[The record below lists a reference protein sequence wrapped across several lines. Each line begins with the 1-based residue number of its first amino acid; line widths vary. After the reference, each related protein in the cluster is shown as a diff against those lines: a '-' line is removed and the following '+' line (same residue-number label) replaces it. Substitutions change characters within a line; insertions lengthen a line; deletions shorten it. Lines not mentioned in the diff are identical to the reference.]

1 MRGALSW
8 LEASVGAIP
17 LPVLET
23 WGLLAYGLG
32 LALAVLAFGGFTLRL
47 GTGWG
52 LGRERQAWDAQAL
65 WSMPLTFVIVTLSG
79 YVGSFLVLVPG
90 AQTFE
95 SLKDLA
101 VFACVVLFGYPALW
115 TVPFAY
121 ALSDLIEGVPPSF
134 MLGWLPGYFIN
145 PACFWVAYQ
154 LLGRCP
160 DFRRRSTWARYALFV
175 AVFMSIEP
183 VLWGYICSDRFTPRL
198 AYGQVTSALLLTTSF
213 TWLLAPPALLLAWP
227 LARRLGLFWAEI
239 PGHVKERALWRRSW
253 VWVAGGP
260 DSKAELADAGVPIRI
275 FILLP
280 FISMVLVMVAATAF
294 LTLRSAERDADSLA
308 RQLHEEL
315 SANIQLRLDDLLHA
329 SPAAPPEALARLL
342 EQWMS
347 GRHGCALILDR
358 RGTPLASSTD
368 GEGVVE
374 SITEALEGSAG
385 ELEDLVG
392 PIVFTFDRLIE
403 RPLTRETWLAHAVPY
418 RPPADRGD
426 WIVLVS
432 MPEAAYLAGVRAGHS
447 QSALLFAIAL
457 LASVSCAAFVSGRV
471 TAPLRAIAEGARAI
485 ADGSLT
491 VRLPPSQLEELQIS
505 SAAFNEMARQLK
517 SSFDE
522 LLVEVERRNASQ
534 RATAEGAAR
543 LRASENRLQLAVQ
556 AGNLGIWDWDI
567 EQDALLWDQSTYA
580 LYGVDPNAFGGAYDA
595 WMGCLHPDDA
605 ERAAQAIAA
614 ALRGEKE
621 YEAEFRIVRPD
632 GAVRYIRSA
641 ARTLRD
647 DARPVRMVGINW
659 DITERRVAEEERS
672 ALLAALGE
680 RVKELRLLHTAS
692 RILQRERAL
701 DEALLREL
709 VTIMPA
715 AWLHPHCCEARVAF
729 RDLDVATPGFRE
741 TPWRLSSTFET
752 SDGAGVVEVVYLEA
766 QPDAYEGPFLAEER
780 ALIDSLADML
790 VSYLELRK
798 KKEAL
803 EEQVRSRTVE
813 LVLAKEQAETAS
825 RAKSRFLATM
835 SHEIRTPMNAVL
847 GFGQLLSRETAIT
860 PRGREWLEKLMRNG
874 YHLLEL
880 ITNVL
885 EMSKIEAGR
894 AELNAVGFDLP
905 RLLAD
910 VEAMLR
916 ERFEVKG
923 LSFQVTRSGALP
935 RRVRSDAGK
944 LRQILIN
951 LLGNAARFTDS
962 GSVTLEVEARAE
974 EARHR
979 VVFRVIDTGVGI
991 GPRELDRVFEAFQQ
1005 TDSGQRSQTGTG
1017 LGLAISRDFARLL
1030 GGDLSVESELGRGT
1044 TFELD
1049 IPLEPDA
1056 GADVLPPRRRA
1067 RAVGLLPG
1075 RTPPRVLI
1083 VDDERDQRALL
1094 CDLLGALGV
1103 QTTEAADAQ
1112 EALGAI
1118 ATGAPDLVFMDVK
1131 MPGVDGVEATRRIR
1145 ATEAGKRV
1153 PVVISSASV
1162 LHEERSHVLGTGAN
1176 EFIPKPFR
1184 EDEIWAAVERYL
1196 GPVFSY
1202 VDVPGAASTAPLER
1216 ADVLALGEGV
1226 VAELREAVELG
1237 YVARVPDVLAAVP
1250 EGQKQTAAALTRLA
1264 TSMQIETLLRLLG

>member
-17 LPVLET
+17 LGVLET
-23 WGLLAYGLG
+23 WGRLAYALG
-32 LALAVLAFGGFTLRL
+32 LVLAVLAFGGFTLRL
-47 GTGWG
+47 GAGWG

-101 VFACVVLFGYPALW
+101 VFGCVVLFGYPALW

-145 PACFWVAYQ
+145 PACFWIAYQ
-154 LLGRCP
+154 LFGRCP
-160 DFRRRSTWARYALFV
+160 DFRRASTWGRYALFV
-175 AVFMSIEP
+175 ALFMSIEP

-198 AYGQVTSALLLTTSF
+198 AYDQVTSALLLTTSF
-213 TWLLAPPALLLAWP
+213 TWLLAPPALLVGWP

-239 PGHVKERALWRRSW
+239 PGHVKERPIGRRTW
-253 VWVAGGP
+253 AWVAGAP
-260 DSKAELADAGVPIRI
+260 DSNAEVSDAGMPIRI

-280 FISMVLVMVAATAF
+280 FISMVLVMVAATAY

-308 RQLHEEL
+308 RQLHEEI
-315 SANIQLRLDDLLHA
+315 SANIQLRLDDLLQG

-358 RGTPLASSTD
+358 RGAPLASSSEA
-368 GEGVVE
+368 EGIVE
-374 SITEALEGSAG
+374 SATAALEQAAG
-385 ELEDLVG
+385 ELEHLVG

-418 RPPADRGD
+418 RPPAGRGD
-426 WIVLVS
+426 WVVVVS

-457 LASVSCAAFVSGRV
+457 LTSVSCAAFLSGRV
-471 TAPLRAIAEGARAI
+471 TAPLRAMAEGARAI
-485 ADGSLT
+485 ADGSLS
-491 VRLPPSQLEELQIS
+491 VRLPPSSLEELQIS

-522 LLVEVERRNASQ
+522 LLVEVERRKASQ
-534 RATAEGAAR
+534 RAMAEGAAR

-595 WMGCLHPDDA
+595 WMGCLHEDDA

-632 GAVRYIRSA
+632 GAVRFIRSA

-647 DARPVRMVGINW
+647 DAGPVRMVGINW
-659 DITERRVAEEERS
+659 DITERRLAEEERT
-672 ALLAALGE
+672 ALLRALGE
-680 RVKELRLLHTAS
+680 RIKELRLLHTAS
-692 RILQRERAL
+692 RILQRDRAL

-709 VTIMPA
+709 VTSMPA
-715 AWLHPHCCEARVAF
+715 AWLHPGCEARVAF
-729 RDLDVATPGFRE
+729 RDLDVATPGFRD
-741 TPWRLSSTFET
+741 TPWRLSRAFET
-752 SDGAGVVEVVYLEA
+752 SDGRGVVEVVYLEA

-798 KKEAL
+798 QKEAL

-813 LVLAKEQAETAS
+813 LVLAKEQAEMAS

-847 GFGQLLSRETAIT
+847 GFGQLLSRETALST
-860 PRGREWLEKLMRNG
+860 RGREWLEKLMRNG

-880 ITNVL
+880 IDNVL

-894 AELNAVGFDLP
+894 AELCPVGFDLP
-905 RLLAD
+905 RLLTD

-916 ERFEVKG
+916 ERFEAKG
-923 LSFQVTRSGALP
+923 LSFELRRGEPLP

-951 LLGNAARFTDS
+951 LLGNAARFTEA
-962 GSVTLEVEARAE
+962 GGVTLEVQARVAE
-974 EARHR
+974 GHQR
-979 VVFRVIDTGVGI
+979 VIFRVIDTGVGI
-991 GPRELDRVFEAFQQ
+991 APHELDRVFEAFQQ

-1030 GGDLSVESELGRGT
+1030 GGDLRVESELGRGT

-1049 IPLEPDA
+1049 IPLEADA
-1056 GADVLPPRRRA
+1056 GVEVLPPRRRA

-1075 RTPPRVLI
+1075 RTPPSVLI
-1083 VDDERDQRALL
+1083 VDDERDQRELL
-1094 CDLLGALGV
+1094 RDLLGALGV
-1103 QTTEAADAQ
+1103 LTAEASDAHG
-1112 EALGAI
+1112 ALGAI
-1118 ATGAPDLVFMDVK
+1118 AQRTPDLVFMDVK
-1131 MPGVDGVEATRRIR
+1131 MPGIDGVEATRRIR
-1145 ATEAGKRV
+1145 ATEAGRGV

-1162 LHEERSHVLGTGAN
+1162 LHEERSHVLSTGAN

-1184 EDEIWAAVERYL
+1184 EDEIWAALERYL
-1196 GPVFSY
+1196 GPVFAY
-1202 VDVPGAASTAPLER
+1202 VDVPGATLPVAPLER
-1216 ADVLALGEGV
+1216 ADVMALGPGL

-1237 YVARVPDVLAAVP
+1237 YVARVPDVLASVP
-1250 EGQKQTAAALTRLA
+1250 EEQKQTAAALSRLA
-1264 TSMQIETLLRLLG
+1264 ASMQIETLLRLLG